1 METFL
6 MIIVTF
12 LIGLFVGILIAIK
25 YTNSEQTELDEIM
38 YKTNELISDKIAVIE
53 ELRGYIKQLDDRLNN
68 KQQG

>member
-6 MIIVTF
+6 MIIVAF
-12 LIGLFVGILIAIK
+12 LIGLFVGILSAIK
-25 YTNSEQTELDEIM
+25 YTNTKQTEL
-38 YKTNELISDKIAVIE
+38 NELIADKIAVVE